1 MPAAALISAL
11 SRSLL
16 AGEPDA
22 DGAHERAVRTLGRP
36 WRWLHPLA
44 ERYAALFGSG
54 IRPRHRDVVRFLRQ
68 DEGFSRARAKYR
80 GQISIAEWLSEPQRM
95 QPASAARGWKL
106 PAIESVG
113 DLAAWLALSTDELE
127 WFADLKALGNKLGNS
142 KLRHYHYDVRSKRTG
157 GVRLIEIP
165 KPRIK
170 GLQRRILHDIL
181 DAVPVHAAA
190 HGFVSGRSIATFAAP
205 HTGKAAVLR
214 LDLEDFFPAFPAAR
228 VRALF
233 RTLGY
238 PEQVA
243 DRLGGICT
251 NAAARE
257 VWQLRPPEIAAREW
271 NAARVLYGRPHLP
284 QGAPTSP
291 ALANLTAYRLD
302 CRLSGLARSAGAV
315 YTRYADDLAF
325 SGGDEFARVVERF
338 QAHAAAVALE
348 EGFSVNHHKTRVMR
362 QGVRQQVAEIV
373 VNQKVNLRRRDL
385 ERLEAILTNCVRLG
399 PAGQNREG
407 VADFRAHLE
416 GRVGYV
422 RMVNP
427 VQGVRLKALLEEIRW
442 GQSAG

>member
-16 AGEPDA
+16 AGEPDI
-22 DGAHERAVRTLGRP
+22 DGVRERAARTLGQR
-36 WRWLHPLA
+36 WRWLQPLA
-44 ERYAALFGSG
+44 ERYAAVFGSG
-54 IRPRHRDVVRFLRQ
+54 VRPRHRDVVVFLRQ
-68 DEGFSRARAKYR
+68 DEGFSRARAKYGR
-80 GQISIAEWLSEPQRM
+80 RITIAEWLAEPQRM
-95 QPASAARGWKL
+95 QPAQAARPWNL
-106 PAIESVG
+106 PAIESAG
-113 DLAAWLALSTDELE
+113 DLAEWLAVSTDELE

-142 KLRHYHYDVRSKRTG
+142 KLRHYHYDMRSKRSG

-170 GLQRRILHDIL
+170 ELQRRILHGIL
-181 DAVPVHAAA
+181 DPVPVHAAA

-228 VRALF
+228 VQALF

-243 DRLGGICT
+243 DRLGGICS
-251 NAAARE
+251 NAVARE
-257 VWQLRPPEIAAREW
+257 VWKLRPPEIAAREW
-271 NAARVLYGRPHLP
+271 DAARALYGRPHLP

-338 QAHAAAVALE
+338 RAHAAAVALE
-348 EGFSVNHHKTRVMR
+348 EGFGVNHHKTRVMR
-362 QGVRQQVAEIV
+362 QGVRQQVAGVV

-385 ERLEAILTNCVRLG
+385 ERLEAILTNCVRFG
-399 PAGQNREG
+399 PEEQNREA

-422 RMVNP
+422 QMVNP
-427 VQGVRLKALLEEIRW
+427 VQGERMKALLEEIRW
-442 GQSAG
+442 